1 MAKKKQTT
9 VNEVKPDKVDIKYAS
24 LEPTIKEDWTKK
36 PPNQPFYDSSLVSY
50 AIIIQSGTPIV
61 GDIYVD
67 QNNKKDQPE
76 LAVGKFG
83 EKRERINSEEPKLV
97 NQETFPEI
105 IQQSKE
111 RFLKFYNKKVDE
123 QNLEILKSSTIIR
136 NIEVSPRPR
145 YPNLFYVTV
154 DAPTLDSIPEVKDYV
169 LTPIPEERTINQLAE
184 EYRDFFSTTDG
195 TAKGRRERVS
205 EILKANGID
214 VLTAE
219 KIDVEEWIYRV
230 NYGDVNPSGRDVK
243 FNAGTEIYLPRTEPD
258 FSRVV
263 DGGQEIE
270 LEIGNIR
277 DNISKLTGMLDEYNK
292 KIKDSQFVVKNFQ
305 ASRQVK
311 ELKNFLPNLRKHF
324 TNNQYDFRNF
334 LADNVRIGLDKDFKL
349 VYIGLSSGGN
359 VVYLNKAVPSLAK
372 ESPFNSKRTMNFISN
387 LQELSLLNQAV
398 LPWAE
403 FVSRYVTPR
412 AEIASKDP
420 ESVFADLQQSTN
432 TILEQLSSRF
442 DKFSSKSNR
451 QLGEE
456 NSIYG
461 SVQILNGIY
470 QQQASKVESTG
481 DAIFQNLADISAKI
495 ANPKDTAI
503 GATSIV
509 YNEVLNK
516 IDFKSLVAS
525 AVDCLREQV
534 PFDCQDILS
543 AIAEENLDLVATTFR
558 ARTNPNA
565 HEAIDQALQ
574 IAITSDFTLY
584 DGVYSS
590 LSEGLSGE
598 SEARIFFGTLEVGL
612 AARGVDY
619 DSIFQEVC
627 SILSDPKQLVPATF
641 SIPTMFLPD
650 DLVTVDIDGNLVKSI
665 EEAILQMIASLVVS
679 MVQAV
684 IDTIL
689 DSCRESIDG
698 EASAAGSASPD
709 YGSGVDLSDAIA
721 SKIGTPN
728 LASAIEDLFDSLG
741 TAPPP
746 AAALPSAPDVVEL
759 VSGSIDAGSEFVAT
773 GVETQQ
779 TVVDIQGKVSLM
791 KKLFSTLK
799 QELTSPEIIRLLEG
813 NASSY
818 LLGVVLDIVDTNEEL
833 VGLRSIIE
841 TKEDVED
848 MFVKISSLADVGP
861 TIQQV
866 NILSTQLGCS
876 LDDFVSS
883 RVPLWCTK
891 VTKDQITDLSE
902 QTLFDEKKKLTDY
915 YKELVKKPDVLVPDI
930 TCQDEE
936 SPVKGMVPKDTNSF
950 SYLLEQV
957 LKTIFDGVY
966 MAYDD
971 TVLTLPDPLFVPV
984 KTERKVNRTTTVGQ
998 ELSIDY
1004 YNFSKLQEET
1014 ITLEFPDEK
1023 ATGGLF
1029 EGIDLPDKRVINPEF
1044 QRLISN
1050 GLVPPDGDPNGAFG
1064 PYTTKYSRADGLF
1077 KNLELVP
1084 TPLPAITVNESVP
1097 TFAANSRLALENIN
1111 KTQFTSSNGTI
1122 SYALTEPFNESNF
1135 KVSQYVVK
1143 MDLLEDNG
1151 FEFRVGQIP
1160 VDPNTLVPR
1169 EQDGVVIP
1177 GFSISPFNSAIYQLS
1192 YSGQI
1197 IAPAGAQDMRSYVT
1211 SETDF
1216 IGGEAP
1222 QMASLARYLEIIL
1235 RNGLRANLSGE
1246 QKEDIKNFVKQSMFS
1261 DVMKQMLN
1269 GVAYDILQSPMFK
1282 FTKDN
1287 KVPYMSLVDWAPLP
1301 TEDEAECGYDPHIL
1315 SLDTFRRRI
1324 REDYEN
1330 KIECSPIN
1338 KEISPDGLGRA
1349 DLTSLEAATMS
1360 GCVMTTLRAYAL
1372 EQLLREVFPVSAFS
1386 GRELLSQV
1394 HIKYIVEKIRDE
1406 MYSKS
1411 SAYFEAFLGQLEKT
1425 FSDRMEE
1432 FSPYGE
1438 IPKVIEEAEKVGVK
1452 WVYAQAALDEFN
1464 GVSSEQVTVEP
1475 ITGVGVELSPPASIS
1490 PDVPNLA
1497 NSDLFEGDSGIAQP
1511 FATLTSPPAT
1521 TTPGQ
1526 QVSEDIEV
1534 VSTPDEDTVTDSPVS
1549 SLCGDGNSA
1558 VVIPTTSLYN
1568 ILKNRFSFLVE
1579 EQLYSVLE
1587 KLQDLTSLKGT
1598 NSFYDRFVSKG
1609 MPIFDIQKNPGDAR
1623 FSEVASRDLVTLE
1636 QEEIDRQYAVY
1647 SSKYN
1652 EWVTA
1657 KQNWALLANVAPPAI
1672 MPIAQLIGAAIMAAP
1687 AVPVPRIVP
1696 EGEDDLFYTRANGV
1710 EYKYLNV
1717 NIPDVFSQVFENLD
1731 LTSPPDWIL
1740 FGTEDDPSVTPTG
1753 IDVGAFFDSVLP
1765 EGSNVSPFPRIKDFV
1780 TGLERGKATE
1790 LKSVQPTRGEEEVP
1804 FNLSVDQGQVILERY
1819 VKTTTPPLSVLS
1831 GIDSFQGQR
1840 YSDTISQPA
1849 RNDPRASAGS
1859 SFQQLNSTSGIPV
1872 TEILSPR
1879 ETVNTSLRSCD
1890 PGVPSGGTTIDRLLE
1905 DTEPSESLGGEINT
1919 VREKI
1924 WNLDDFEQHIR
1935 DLAEQD
1941 PNSTLSSKYEK
1952 ISFGMRMVYVA
1963 PLNDFLVTGADD
1975 PTKIADQRKLLN
1987 REFIFNEAVVES
1999 SKSFLQYETLKVKEK
2014 VSDFSAQDDVDNQ
2027 FLPAAK
2033 PKAESESSGIE
2044 EREEKRV
2051 LRLFPLH
2058 SAEFSDRQ
2066 LSPDTKMSQVLAK
2079 LGIDDGD
2086 FDNAKQLYRD
2096 KYMSILQNDLKNSSA
2111 FDYLFRFSVPGDFLL
2126 SFVSIYSNLVNELDS
2141 TYFDKVKFELKSLFE
2156 VVENGGDYTFQTD
2169 EQKKSGGN
2177 RGAYAFAKANYGTE
2191 GKARNP
2197 GLFDLAVKTPKA
2209 IFKGLTEFVDPVI
2222 SISSKI
2228 VKAGNAG
2235 KLLPQVMKVLN
2246 PDGTPG
2252 GANDENYFLSDIVL
2266 PKGSVPPPVGD
2277 VLGKKPTVIQSTVL
2291 PSDSTKDYPAN
2302 NEIVTFRLR
2311 DQITKV
2317 SGDEG
2322 NSLFDKYLQK
2332 VFFEIY
2338 KPSKNETFDRYVLPD
2353 HDGAPENLNSSAT
2366 DKNRMFQRFA
2376 LALVNRDIQTMS
2388 TTLLSSYME
2397 DMDVVRQGVIKELS
2411 GAYPNIET
2419 YLSSFSPFVF
2429 KNLRESEDPFLCDA
2443 GEKVL
2448 QILKGQQPVN
2458 PDNFIP
2464 EGANYSLATGFLQ
2477 TVNEDGQVVNT
2488 EDRVLDWIIWG
2499 VVDGVFT
2506 LPFPPVPEPIF
2517 PGYPIPL
2524 PITPVAMSLL
2534 PNDVVPYGPGP
2545 PHTPLGH
2552 IYHAIVAAESLSNI
2566 SLDQKSIQR
2575 EREGI
2580 ENKKKL
2586 RGKLCIDMEQIAA
2599 EERKRRGME

>member
-9 VNEVKPDKVDIKYAS
+9 INEVKPDKADVKYAS
-24 LEPTIKEDWTKK
+24 LEPTIQEDWTKK
-36 PPNQPFYDSSLVSY
+36 PVNQPFYDSSVVSY
-50 AIIIQSGTPIV
+50 AVVISSRAPIA
-61 GDIYVD
+61 GDIYVE
-67 QNNKKDQPE
+67 QNDKKLKADLEVAE
-76 LAVGKFG
+76 LG
-83 EKRERINSEEPKLV
+83 EKRERVNSQESKLV
-97 NQETFPEI
+97 NQETFPDI
-105 IQQSKE
+105 IQKSKE
-111 RFLKFYNKKVDE
+111 VFLNFYNKKVDE
-123 QNLEILKSSTIIR
+123 QNLEILSSSTIIR
-136 NIEVSPRPR
+136 KIDVSPRPR

-154 DAPTLDSIPEVKDYV
+154 DAPTFDSIPEVRDYV

-184 EYRDFFSTTDG
+184 EYKDFFSVTDG
-195 TAKGRRERVS
+195 TAKGRRDRVS

-219 KIDVEEWIYRV
+219 KIDVEEWIYRI
-230 NYGDVNPSGRDVK
+230 NYGETTPPGRDVK

-277 DNISKLTGMLDEYNK
+277 DNISKLTNMLDEYNK

-305 ASRQVK
+305 ASRQVE

-349 VYIGLSSGGN
+349 VYVGISSGGN

-372 ESPFNSKRTMNFISN
+372 ESPFNSKRAMNFISN
-387 LQELSLLNQAV
+387 LQELSLLNQSV

-412 AEIASKDP
+412 AEIVSKDP

-470 QQQASKVESTG
+470 QQQVNKVESTG

-503 GATSIV
+503 GAASIV

-558 ARTNPNA
+558 ARTSPNA

-665 EEAILQMIASLVVS
+665 EEAILQMISSLVVG

-698 EASAAGSASPD
+698 EAASGGSASPD
-709 YGSGVDLSDAIA
+709 YGSGIDLSNAIA
-721 SKIGTPN
+721 SKIGAPN
-728 LASAIEDLFDSLG
+728 LAEAIEDLFDSLG
-741 TAPPP
+741 TASPLAAVTPP
-746 AAALPSAPDVVEL
+746 APDVVEL
-759 VSGSIDAGSEFVAT
+759 VSGSIDAGSEFVAA

-779 TVVDIQGKVSLM
+779 AVVDIQSKVSLM
-791 KKLFSTLK
+791 KKLFNTLK

-818 LLGVVLDIVDTNEEL
+818 LLGVVLEIVDTNEEL
-833 VGLRSIIE
+833 AGLRGIIE

-891 VTKDQITDLSE
+891 VPKDQITDLSE

-915 YKELVKKPDVLVPDI
+915 YKELVRKPDVLVPDI

-936 SPVKGMVPKDTNSF
+936 SPVKGLVPKDTNSF

-984 KTERKVNRTTTVGQ
+984 KTERRVDRTTTVGQ

-1064 PYTTKYSRADGLF
+1064 PYTTTYSRADSLF
-1077 KNLELVP
+1077 KNLDPFP
-1084 TPLPAITVNESVP
+1084 TPLPAITINESIP
-1097 TFAANSRLALENIN
+1097 TFAANSRLALENVN
-1111 KTQFTSSNGTI
+1111 KTQFTSSNGSIT
-1122 SYALTEPFNESNF
+1122 YALTEPFNESNF

-1143 MDLLEDNG
+1143 MDLLEDNR

-1169 EQDGVVIP
+1169 EQDGVVMP
-1177 GFSISPFNSAIYQLS
+1177 SFSISPFNSAIYQLS

-1197 IAPAGAQDMRSYVT
+1197 IAPTGAQNMRSYVT
-1211 SETDF
+1211 NETDF

-1235 RNGLRANLSGE
+1235 RNGLRTNLSGE
-1246 QKEDIKNFVKQSMFS
+1246 QKEDIKNFVKQNMFS

-1338 KEISPDGLGRA
+1338 KEISPDGLGRT

-1394 HIKYIVEKIRDE
+1394 HIKYIVEKVRDE

-1438 IPKVIEEAEKVGVK
+1438 IPKVIEESEKVGVK

-1464 GVSSEQVTVEP
+1464 GVPSEQVVVEP
-1475 ITGVGVELSPPASIS
+1475 ITTVGDGLTPPASIS

-1497 NSDLFEGDSGIAQP
+1497 NSDLFEDEGGISQP
-1511 FATLTSPPAT
+1511 FATLTSPSPSTAS
-1521 TTPGQ
+1521 GQ
-1526 QVSEDIEV
+1526 RVSEDIEV
-1534 VSTPDEDTVTDSPVS
+1534 VSTAGGDTTTDSPVT

-1598 NSFYDRFVSKG
+1598 SSFYDRFISKG
-1609 MPIFDIQKNPGDAR
+1609 MPLFDIQKNPGDAR
-1623 FSEVASRDLVTLE
+1623 FTEVEDIDLVTLE
-1636 QEEIDRQYAVY
+1636 QQEIDRQYAFY

-1657 KQNWALLANVAPPAI
+1657 KQNWAALANVAPPAI
-1672 MPIAQLIGAAIMAAP
+1672 FPIGPLIGAAIMAAP
-1687 AVPVPRIVP
+1687 AVPVPKIIP
-1696 EGEDDLFYTRANGV
+1696 EGEDDLFYTRANGD

-1717 NIPDVFSQVFENLD
+1717 NIPDVISQVFENLD
-1731 LTSPPDWIL
+1731 LTSPPSWIL
-1740 FGTEDDPSVTPTG
+1740 FGTEDEPSITPTG
-1753 IDVGAFFDSVLP
+1753 IDVEAFFDSVLP

-1780 TGLERGKATE
+1780 TGLDRGTSTE
-1790 LKSVQPTRGEEEVP
+1790 LKSIQPTRGEGEVP
-1804 FNLSVDQGQVILERY
+1804 FNLSAEQGQIILERY
-1819 VKTTTPPLSVLS
+1819 VKTTTPPLPALS
-1831 GIDSFQGQR
+1831 GIDNFQGQR
-1840 YSDTISQPA
+1840 YSDTVSQPT
-1849 RNDPRASAGS
+1849 RNDPRADAGS
-1859 SFQQLNSTSGIPV
+1859 SFQQLNSTSGTPV

-1890 PGVPSGGTTIDRLLE
+1890 PGVASTETAINMLLE
-1905 DTEPSESLGGEINT
+1905 DSVPNESLGGEINT

-1935 DLAEQD
+1935 DLAEQE
-1941 PNSTLSSKYEK
+1941 PNSPLSSKYEK
-1952 ISFGMRMVYVA
+1952 VSFGMRMVYVA
-1963 PLNDFLVTGADD
+1963 PLNDFLISGDD
-1975 PTKIADQRKLLN
+1975 PTKKADQRKLLN
-1987 REFIFNEAVVES
+1987 REFVFDEDVVDS
-1999 SKSFLQYETLKVKEK
+1999 SKSFLQYETLKVKKK
-2014 VSDFSAQDDVDNQ
+2014 VSDFSAQDDIDNQ

-2044 EREEKRV
+2044 EIEKKRV

-2126 SFVSIYSNLVNELDS
+2126 SFVSIYSNLVNELDN
-2141 TYFDKVKFELKSLFE
+2141 TYFDKVKFELKNLFE
-2156 VVENGGDYTFQTD
+2156 VVATLSRQT
-2169 EQKKSGGN
+2169 N
-2177 RGAYAFAKANYGTE
+2177 RRRAEEIEA
-2191 GKARNP
+2191 
-2197 GLFDLAVKTPKA
+2197 LM
-2209 IFKGLTEFVDPVI
+2209 
-2222 SISSKI
+2222 
-2228 VKAGNAG
+2228 
-2235 KLLPQVMKVLN
+2235 LLPK
-2246 PDGTPG
+2246 
-2252 GANDENYFLSDIVL
+2252 
-2266 PKGSVPPPVGD
+2266 
-2277 VLGKKPTVIQSTVL
+2277 
-2291 PSDSTKDYPAN
+2291 
-2302 NEIVTFRLR
+2302 
-2311 DQITKV
+2311 
-2317 SGDEG
+2317 
-2322 NSLFDKYLQK
+2322 
-2332 VFFEIY
+2332 
-2338 KPSKNETFDRYVLPD
+2338 
-2353 HDGAPENLNSSAT
+2353 
-2366 DKNRMFQRFA
+2366 
-2376 LALVNRDIQTMS
+2376 
-2388 TTLLSSYME
+2388 
-2397 DMDVVRQGVIKELS
+2397 
-2411 GAYPNIET
+2411 
-2419 YLSSFSPFVF
+2419 
-2429 KNLRESEDPFLCDA
+2429 
-2443 GEKVL
+2443 
-2448 QILKGQQPVN
+2448 
-2458 PDNFIP
+2458 
-2464 EGANYSLATGFLQ
+2464 
-2477 TVNEDGQVVNT
+2477 
-2488 EDRVLDWIIWG
+2488 
-2499 VVDGVFT
+2499 
-2506 LPFPPVPEPIF
+2506 
-2517 PGYPIPL
+2517 
-2524 PITPVAMSLL
+2524 PITARK
-2534 PNDVVPYGPGP
+2534 
-2545 PHTPLGH
+2545 
-2552 IYHAIVAAESLSNI
+2552 EK
-2566 SLDQKSIQR
+2566 QEIQDYSTW
-2575 EREGI
+2575 
-2580 ENKKKL
+2580 L
-2586 RGKLCIDMEQIAA
+2586 
-2599 EERKRRGME
+2599 